1 MVTINRQISGAVVVG
16 KDLQVST
23 TWYGGVLT
31 INKNRKK

>member
-16 KDLQVST
+16 KDLHVST